1 MNRVASVL
9 IAWTV
14 SAALMVPALAA
25 GAEQQPKAAPPS
37 GTSEPYA
44 PGLGE
49 FMGTIQLRHA
59 KLWFA
64 GTSRNWPLAAY
75 QLDELKEAF
84 DDVTKFQ
91 ANFQGRPIAKMVDA
105 NVKPPIDRLL
115 VAIEAKDFP
124 QFAAAF
130 DALTNGC
137 NACHRGADHDFIV
150 IQRPTAPPFTNQR
163 FLPPDPRR
171 AN

>member
-1 MNRVASVL
+1 MNGIKTVLAASVL
-9 IAWTV
+9 
-14 SAALMVPALAA
+14 SAALTGPAVSA
-25 GAEQQPKAAPPS
+25 GAEPQKTPTPQAA
-37 GTSEPYA
+37 TSEPYA

-49 FMGTIQLRHA
+49 FMGAIQLRHA

-64 GTSRNWPLAAY
+64 GTARNWPLASY

-91 ANFQGRPIAKMVDA
+91 ANFQGRPIAKMLET
-105 NVKPPIDRLL
+105 NVAKPIERLM
-115 VAIEAKDFP
+115 VAIEAKDP
-124 QFAAAF
+124 AQFAAAF
-130 DALTNGC
+130 DGLTSGC
-137 NACHRGADHDFIV
+137 NACHRGADHEFIV

-163 FLPPDPRR
+163 FLPLDPRR